1 MTAEAMLR
9 CRGPRSTA
17 PGFWWQIIKIIHML
31 VVPLSA
37 LETAGRAFRPLRS
50 FEKTCLL

>member
-1 MTAEAMLR
+1 MLR

-31 VVPLSA
+31 VVFLLSA

-50 FEKTCLL
+50 FEKTLFVVG